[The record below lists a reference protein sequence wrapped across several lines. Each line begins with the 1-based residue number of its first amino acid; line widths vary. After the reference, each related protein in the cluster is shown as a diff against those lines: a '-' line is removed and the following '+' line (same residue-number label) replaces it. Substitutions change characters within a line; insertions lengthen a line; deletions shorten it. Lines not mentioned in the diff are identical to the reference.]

1 MKIDLG
7 DGLHLF
13 KREDRKSKFYWCG
26 FHQNGKYHRKSTKTD
41 DVEIAS
47 EFSYKWFSEIT
58 KKNKKNTKKETSPT
72 SSVLRSKVV
81 YQDPHRLVIYK
92 REGHSNW
99 YCRVHIDGRRFYNKS
114 TGTPIQKV
122 AVEFSKEW
130 YSDLIDGIRNGH
142 ITTKTENTFQDV
154 SKDFLVRYEKLVDSK
169 QKSREHF
176 KNVKNIIENRLME
189 FYKNYTL
196 PSIDNKSWW
205 EFKDYISET
214 YQKDLSPQTLHQY
227 KNSLRLVLN
236 EGYKKGLIKSL
247 VVFKE
252 DVSSRKISNPRDY
265 FSPDEYT
272 VLINELRKN
281 ITKHKNTR
289 WSEDSEELRDFVLM
303 GSNSGC
309 RVGELRNIRF
319 CDVSIKED
327 KDFKDKKGNYLRY
340 LIIENIK
347 GKRGEGGMCK
357 TYYGC
362 VRSFERIIE
371 RHGLTL
377 ENYKRSKKLIFKKHH
392 RDMFNSV
399 LESCN
404 LKYTNSRPRRRRDFV
419 SLRHTYIS
427 FRLLNGVPVFE
438 VAMNTRTSVDMI
450 ERHYNKLK
458 PVMSKTINKTI
469 GTIFG
474 YEETI

>member
-1 MKIDLG
+1 MRIELG

-13 KREDRKSKFYWCG
+13 KRDDGKSKFYWCG

-47 EFSYKWFSEIT
+47 EFSYKWFSKIKT
-58 KKNKKNTKKETSPT
+58 KTKGKKKPT
-72 SSVLRSKVV
+72 SSIVKSKTV
-81 YQDPHRLVIYK
+81 YQDPHRLVLYK
-92 REGHSNW
+92 RQGYRNW
-99 YCRVHIDGRRFYNKS
+99 YCRVIIDGKLFIKS
-114 TGTPIQKV
+114 TGHLIEKTATQ
-122 AVEFSKEW
+122 FSKEW
-130 YSDLIDGIRNGH
+130 YSDLVDEIRNGH
-142 ITTKTENTFQDV
+142 IYIKKGKTFEDV
-154 SKDFLVRYEKLVDSK
+154 SSDFIIRYEKLVESK
-169 QKSREHF
+169 QKSRDHF
-176 KNVKNIIENRLME
+176 NNIKNIIENRLMG
-189 FYKNYTL
+189 FYKNYPL
-196 PSIDNKSWW
+196 PEIDNKSWW
-205 EFKDYISET
+205 EFKDHISET
-214 YQKDLSPQTLHQY
+214 YRKDLSPQTLHQY

-236 EGYKKGLIKSL
+236 EGYKQGLVETL

-252 DVSSRKISNPRDY
+252 DTTSRQISNPRDY
-265 FSPDEYT
+265 FSPDEYK

-281 ITKHKNTR
+281 ITKHKKTR
-289 WSEDSEELRDFVLM
+289 WYEDSEELRDFVLM

-357 TYYGC
+357 TYFGC
-362 VRSFERIIE
+362 VRSFERIVE
-371 RHGLTL
+371 RHGLTIKD
-377 ENYKRSKKLIFKKHH
+377 YKKSKELIFKKHH
-392 RDMFNSV
+392 RDMFNQV

-404 LKYTNSRPRRRRDFV
+404 LKHTNSRPRRRRDFV

-458 PVMSKTINKTI
+458 PVMSKTINNTI

>member
-1 MKIDLG
+1 MRIELG

-13 KREDRKSKFYWCG
+13 KREHGKSKFYWCG

-41 DVEIAS
+41 DVELAS
-47 EFSYKWFSEIT
+47 EFSYKWLSKIKT
-58 KKNKKNTKKETSPT
+58 KTKGKKKTT
-72 SSVLRSKVV
+72 SSIVKSKTV
-81 YQDPHRLVIYK
+81 YQDPHRLVVYK
-92 REGHSNW
+92 RRGYRNW
-99 YCRVHIDGRRFYNKS
+99 YCRVIIDGKLFIKS
-114 TGTPIQKV
+114 TGQLIEKT
-122 AVEFSKEW
+122 ATEFSKEW
-130 YSDLIDGIRNGH
+130 YSDLVDEIRNGH
-142 ITTKTENTFQDV
+142 IYIKKGKTFEDV
-154 SKDFLVRYEKLVDSK
+154 SNDFIVRYEKLVESK

-176 KNVKNIIENRLME
+176 KNIKNIIENRLMG
-189 FYKNYTL
+189 FYKNYPL
-196 PSIDNKSWW
+196 PEIDNKSWW

-214 YQKDLSPQTLHQY
+214 YRKDLSPQTLHQY

-236 EGYKKGLIKSL
+236 EGYKQGLVETL

-252 DVSSRKISNPRDY
+252 DTTSRQISNPRDY
-265 FSPDEYT
+265 FSPKEYK

-281 ITKHKNTR
+281 ITKHKKTR
-289 WSEDSEELRDFVLM
+289 WSEDSEELLDFVLM

-357 TYYGC
+357 TYFGC

-377 ENYKRSKKLIFKKHH
+377 KNYKKSKELIFKKHH
-392 RDMFNSV
+392 RDMFNQV
-399 LESCN
+399 LETCN

-458 PVMSKTINKTI
+458 PVMSKTINNTI

>member
-289 WSEDSEELRDFVLM
+289 WSED
-303 GSNSGC
+303 
-309 RVGELRNIRF
+309 
-319 CDVSIKED
+319 
-327 KDFKDKKGNYLRY
+327 
-340 LIIENIK
+340 
-347 GKRGEGGMCK
+347 
-357 TYYGC
+357 
-362 VRSFERIIE
+362 
-371 RHGLTL
+371 
-377 ENYKRSKKLIFKKHH
+377 
-392 RDMFNSV
+392 
-399 LESCN
+399 
-404 LKYTNSRPRRRRDFV
+404 
-419 SLRHTYIS
+419 
-427 FRLLNGVPVFE
+427 
-438 VAMNTRTSVDMI
+438 
-450 ERHYNKLK
+450 
-458 PVMSKTINKTI
+458 
-469 GTIFG
+469 
-474 YEETI
+474 

>member
-13 KREDRKSKFYWCG
+13 KREDGKSKFYWCG
-26 FHQNGKYHRKSTKTD
+26 FHQNGKYHRKSTKTE
-41 DVEIAS
+41 DVEVAS
-47 EFSYKWFSEIT
+47 DFSYKWFSEIT
-58 KKNKKNTKKETSPT
+58 KTNTKKTKKQTSPT

-81 YQDPHRLVIYK
+81 YQDPHSLVIYK

-142 ITTKTENTFQDV
+142 ITTKTEKTFQDV
-154 SKDFLVRYEKLVDSK
+154 SKDFLSRYEKLVDSK

-176 KNVKNIIENRLME
+176 KNVKNIIENRLMG
-189 FYKNYTL
+189 FYKNYSL

-236 EGYKKGLIKSL
+236 EGYKQGLIKSL

-252 DVSSRKISNPRDY
+252 DVSSRTISNPRDY

-281 ITKHKNTR
+281 I
-289 WSEDSEELRDFVLM
+289 
-303 GSNSGC
+303 
-309 RVGELRNIRF
+309 
-319 CDVSIKED
+319 
-327 KDFKDKKGNYLRY
+327 
-340 LIIENIK
+340 
-347 GKRGEGGMCK
+347 
-357 TYYGC
+357 
-362 VRSFERIIE
+362 
-371 RHGLTL
+371 
-377 ENYKRSKKLIFKKHH
+377 
-392 RDMFNSV
+392 
-399 LESCN
+399 
-404 LKYTNSRPRRRRDFV
+404 
-419 SLRHTYIS
+419 
-427 FRLLNGVPVFE
+427 
-438 VAMNTRTSVDMI
+438 
-450 ERHYNKLK
+450 
-458 PVMSKTINKTI
+458 
-469 GTIFG
+469 
-474 YEETI
+474 